1 MFMFLL
7 CSLCC
12 KCCASSINKTDDH
25 EHERN
30 LEKGCCCKSNCCR
43 KCMYMTNFVI
53 LTGMVVLLIL
63 WFLKFKTAINSID
76 NVYCGTSTIF
86 NSILNGMFTT
96 EFQFAGLNGF
106 KFLIQS
112 TLTEVESTLSSPEPQ
127 NILDRAIAT
136 NIDAMVPSLLT
147 FYNDFK
153 DYTVKD
159 PVNGATDLK
168 SVSVQQLTTQINE
181 AIGTEYD

>member
-1 MFMFLL
+1 M
-7 CSLCC
+7 
-12 KCCASSINKTDDH
+12 I
-25 EHERN
+25 
-30 LEKGCCCKSNCCR
+30 
-43 KCMYMTNFVI
+43 
-53 LTGMVVLLIL
+53 
-63 WFLKFKTAINSID
+63 
-76 NVYCGTSTIF
+76 
-86 NSILNGMFTT
+86 TT
-96 EFQFAGLNGF
+96 EFQFAGLSGF